1 MSMLSPTMPTHLRIA
16 FLEEALARALGQRGG
31 NELRT
36 DEQGNRVL
44 HIFDYDTPSQH
55 GGVVSVSLNLS
66 AVARDL
72 ERELS

>member
-1 MSMLSPTMPTHLRIA
+1 MSMLSPTMPVHLRVA
-16 FLEEALARALGQRGG
+16 FLEEALARAMGQRGA

-44 HIFDYDTPSQH
+44 HIYDYGTPSPH
-55 GGVVSVSLNLS
+55 GGVVSVTLNLS
-66 AVARDL
+66 AIARDL